1 MNRPARH
8 RIPVIAVLL
17 LLCILPAVNATSA
30 LPGYSTTYTITL
42 TDDGTAHWE
51 VEYRTPLVT
60 DEDLGAFENYSRDMN
75 AVYLPE
81 LRDLMQRSA
90 AQAALGTSR
99 DMAVNDFTGN
109 ALVQTSPTGKFGVV
123 TYTFDWTNFAQTR
136 GGLSAGD
143 AFVGGMYLARDDT
156 LVIRYPQG
164 YTIASAD
171 PVPDQTG
178 DGLTW
183 YGLHSFG
190 PGRPGVALEGKSFPL
205 FRSEDFSS

>member
-1 MNRPARH
+1 
-8 RIPVIAVLL
+8 
-17 LLCILPAVNATSA
+17 
-30 LPGYSTTYTITL
+30 
-42 TDDGTAHWE
+42 
-51 VEYRTPLVT
+51 
-60 DEDLGAFENYSRDMN
+60 
-75 AVYLPE
+75 
-81 LRDLMQRSA
+81 MQRSA

-190 PGRPGVALEGKSFPL
+190 PGRPGVTLEGKSFPL
-205 FRSEDFSS
+205 LPVGGFLLMIIAIAALVFYRRRMPAPDRIRNRRTGTSRLRPSRRQISKASRRDSTCSPHTTVSSSSRRSSKSSACPSHR